1 MTQVHERYISTEF
14 SPSVETPS
22 KNTEKNTTR
31 TSNYM
36 LRRGLAAA
44 GMLVAGLG
52 VNHVIQDSS
61 EQNPQ
66 SIDEIISDYATA
78 PAEADIVFTIP
89 DVDGANVTE
98 AAYAALPTELIDPQN
113 EGVVDYTIQLSAKT
127 QGIVHPGD
135 TLGIT
140 YHDINS
146 DGYVEPIVHPV
157 ADSNEQS

>member
-1 MTQVHERYISTEF
+1 MTQVHERYIPEF

-22 KNTEKNTTR
+22 KNTEKNTTK
-31 TSNYM
+31 TPNYM

-44 GMLVAGLG
+44 GMLIAGLG
-52 VNHVIQDSS
+52 VNHAVHASS
-61 EQNPQ
+61 EQNPPSID
-66 SIDEIISDYATA
+66 SIDETISDHANT

-89 DVDGANVTE
+89 NVDGANVTE
-98 AAYAALPTELIDPQN
+98 AAYAALPKELIDPQN

-135 TLGIT
+135 TLGIK

-146 DGYVEPIVHPV
+146 DGYVEPIVHPI
-157 ADSNEQS
+157 ADSNE